1 MEAIENF
8 KGIKRRMELRGEVG
22 GVKVFDDFAHHPTAI
37 KTTILGI
44 KRQLINNK
52 CSIKSKRNTKVV
64 VVFEPRS
71 NSMKIGAMRDKLSE
85 SFEEADQLFI
95 FSGGINWDIRNAF
108 FGLNIQPKFHNN
120 LDVLINDIVS
130 YATSGDIILIMSN
143 GGFGGIHKK
152 ILSKLSG

>member
-1 MEAIENF
+1 
-8 KGIKRRMELRGEVG
+8 
-22 GVKVFDDFAHHPTAI
+22 
-37 KTTILGI
+37 
-44 KRQLINNK
+44 
-52 CSIKSKRNTKVV
+52 
-64 VVFEPRS
+64 
-71 NSMKIGAMRDKLSE
+71 MKIGAMRDKLSE